1 MNVYILSEIT
11 KRELDS
17 NLLVSLISASYGN
30 SILITNMDTI
40 EFLSKKNFYQ
50 MVYFIQNQSYMM
62 IGNKIFILIYLI
74 KV

>member
-40 EFLSKKNFYQ
+40 EFLSKKLLS

-62 IGNKIFILIYLI
+62 IGNKTFTLIYLI

>member
-40 EFLSKKNFYQ
+40 EFLSKNFYQ

-62 IGNKIFILIYLI
+62 IGNKTFTLIYLI

>member
-40 EFLSKKNFYQ
+40 EFLSKNSQAMVKFEKNSILIT
-50 MVYFIQNQSYMM
+50 VIKYFIETP
-62 IGNKIFILIYLI
+62 
-74 KV
+74 